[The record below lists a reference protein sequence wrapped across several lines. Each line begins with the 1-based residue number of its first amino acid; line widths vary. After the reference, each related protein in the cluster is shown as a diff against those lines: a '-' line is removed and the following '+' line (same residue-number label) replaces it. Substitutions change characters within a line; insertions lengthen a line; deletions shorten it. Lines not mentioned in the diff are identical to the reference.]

1 MKRSNLL
8 TSPNN
13 AGQAGQP
20 FRVDI
25 QALPSQGALA
35 PEGRCILGVTILLG
49 LLLLPL
55 TARAGDAFDI
65 IPVADGVYAAIGKN
79 TAPMLI
85 GSNAAII
92 VNEDDVVVVDSHYT
106 PSAARA
112 LLAEI
117 KALTDKPVRYVVNT
131 HWHNDHTQGNQSY
144 FNVFPGG
151 AEFISSH
158 LTREDIEKKAI
169 PSIKQS
175 LESMPQNLAQ
185 AEEQLAAG
193 KGADGQILTDEQKV
207 QRRAQIDRQKAYL
220 EELRTLEITLPTI
233 TFERSLVLHTR
244 TRPIHILFFHG
255 GHTRGDVV
263 VYLSKEKVLV
273 AGDLVTSGLP
283 FPRDSY
289 PAEWVKTENAIA
301 ALEFDQ
307 LIPGHGPVQKGK
319 DHVRLLG
326 QIFDSLVQQ
335 ARAAVDKGLSLD
347 DTKKAVNLEQ
357 FRQAITGGDAAQ
369 NRNFDARLATYIE
382 RAWREARGELK
393 E

>member
-1 MKRSNLL
+1 MRTTVACLL
-8 TSPNN
+8 
-13 AGQAGQP
+13 A
-20 FRVDI
+20 
-25 QALPSQGALA
+25 
-35 PEGRCILGVTILLG
+35 
-49 LLLLPL
+49 LLLLPV
-55 TARAGDAFDI
+55 AAAAGDAFDI
-65 IPVADGVYAAIGKN
+65 IKVAEGVYAAIGQG

-92 VNEDDVVVVDSHYT
+92 INEDDVVVVDSHYT

-117 KALTDKPVRYVVNT
+117 KQLTDKPVRYVVNT
-131 HWHNDHTQGNQSY
+131 HWHNDHTQGNQAY

-169 PSIKQS
+169 PSVKQQ
-175 LESMPQNLAQ
+175 LESMPQQLAQ

-193 KGADGQILTDEQKV
+193 KGPDGQPLTDEQKA
-207 QRRAQIDRQKAYL
+207 QRRAQLDRQKAYL
-220 EELRTLEITLPTI
+220 EELRSLEITLPTL
-233 TFERSLVLHTR
+233 TFERSLVLHKAA
-244 TRPIHILFFHG
+244 RPIHILFFHG

-263 VYLSKEKVLV
+263 VYLPQEKVLV

-301 ALEFDQ
+301 ALDFDQ

-319 DHVRLLG
+319 DHVRLLA
-326 QIFDSLVQQ
+326 QIFDSIVQQ
-335 ARAAVDKGLSLD
+335 VRAAADKGTSLD
-347 DTKKAVNLEQ
+347 DTKKAVKVEQ

-369 NRNFDARLATYIE
+369 NRNFDARIAVYIE
-382 RAWREARGELK
+382 RAWREAKGELK

>member
-1 MKRSNLL
+1 MNTKKCLACPPSK
-8 TSPNN
+8 
-13 AGQAGQP
+13 AGQP

-25 QALPSQGALA
+25 PRLSSKGALA
-35 PEGRCILGVTILLG
+35 PEARCILRATFLLA
-49 LLLLPL
+49 LLLIPL
-55 TARAGDAFDI
+55 AASAGDAFDI

-92 VNEDDVVVVDSHYT
+92 INEDDIVVVDSHYT

-131 HWHNDHTQGNQSY
+131 HWHNDHTQGNQAY

-158 LTREDIEKKAI
+158 LTREDIERKAI

-175 LESMPQNLAQ
+175 LDSMPQNIAQ

-193 KGADGQILTDEQKV
+193 KGPDGQPLTDEQKV
-207 QRRAQIDRQKAYL
+207 QRRAQLDRQKAYL
-220 EELRTLEITLPTI
+220 EELRSLEITLPTL
-233 TFERSLVLHTR
+233 TFERSLVLHTKA
-244 TRPIHILFFHG
+244 RPIHILFFHG

-263 VYLSKEKVLV
+263 VYLPKEKVLV
-273 AGDLVTSGLP
+273 AGDLVTAGLP

-289 PAEWVKTENAIA
+289 PAAWVKTENAVA
-301 ALEFDQ
+301 ALDFEQ

-319 DHVRLLG
+319 DHVNLLA
-326 QIFDSLVQQ
+326 QIFDSIVQQ
-335 ARAAVDKGLSLD
+335 VRAAVDKGLNLD

-369 NRNFDARLATYIE
+369 NRNFDARLATYID
-382 RAWREARGELK
+382 RAWREARGELEK
-393 E
+393 